1 MTFGLSLFLKAKRN
15 NACHLICKIEHKN
28 LFQLSRNNTICWFND
43 TKLEWVGLLLL
54 YFITIIN
61 I

>member
-1 MTFGLSLFLKAKRN
+1 MTFGLWLFLKAKRN

-43 TKLEWVGLLLL
+43 TKLEWGVFH
-54 YFITIIN
+54 YHH
-61 I
+61 